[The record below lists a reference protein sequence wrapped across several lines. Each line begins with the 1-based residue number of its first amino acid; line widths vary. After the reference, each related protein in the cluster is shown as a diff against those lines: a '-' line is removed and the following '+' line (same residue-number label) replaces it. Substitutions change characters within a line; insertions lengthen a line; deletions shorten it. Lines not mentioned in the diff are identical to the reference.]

1 MLRALTIFVFGGF
14 YLLVKVY
21 FSMGRFGQGFTLIEL
36 LIVIAIIGI
45 LAAIALPMYNA
56 NRIRARMT
64 EVTNAMATIGS
75 AVSNYSQE
83 MKAGGSVAWPNCPD
97 ISSIQ
102 SSLGVGVGAVTRIST
117 ARVDQGTGEI
127 QATVSN
133 IDPTVDGRT
142 LSLIPTVHDDGS
154 ISWAW
159 AGTIQTFYMPKVQ

>member
-1 MLRALTIFVFGGF
+1 ME
-14 YLLVKVY
+14 
-21 FSMGRFGQGFTLIEL
+21 RFAHGFTLIEL

-83 MKAGGSVAWPNCPD
+83 MKAGGSVAWPNCPN
-97 ISSIQ
+97 IPSIQ
-102 SSLGVGVGAVTRIST
+102 SSLGVGLGAVTRIS
-117 ARVDQGTGEI
+117 AAQVDQASGEI
-127 QATVSN
+127 RVTLSN

-142 LSLIPTVHDDGS
+142 LSLIPTPHDDGS

-159 AGTIQTFYMPKVQ
+159 AGTIQTFYMPKAR